1 MDVDSPIESMISVT
15 SNEDDNVE
23 ELLKLSDQKY
33 WAPEEDD
40 KEPEIT
46 VTVTEEE
53 EPITDIIVI
62 GEFEEFTV
70 TILDKD
76 DNVIVDDEPS
86 ENGRVTLEK
95 EVPGK
100 TVKIVFTPTTDGTVK
115 VDTVEVKYCAE
126 PGIAIY

>member
-76 DNVIVDDEPS
+76 DNVIVDDEVS
-86 ENGRVTLEK
+86 VMSL
-95 EVPGK
+95 
-100 TVKIVFTPTTDGTVK
+100 
-115 VDTVEVKYCAE
+115 
-126 PGIAIY
+126 